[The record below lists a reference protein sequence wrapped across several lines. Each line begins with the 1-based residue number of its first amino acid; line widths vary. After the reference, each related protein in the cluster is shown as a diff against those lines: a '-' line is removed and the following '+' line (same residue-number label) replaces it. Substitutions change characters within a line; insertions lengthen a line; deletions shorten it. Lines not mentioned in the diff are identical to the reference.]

1 MSKII
6 VIEGPDRVGKATQSL
21 MLKNR
26 LEAAGYT
33 ATIVEVPIKTNF
45 AYHIVYW
52 MLRNG
57 LAKRLPKI
65 FQWFQFFN
73 RQVFQRRELPTLEAQ
88 YDYIIMDRWSLS
100 TTIYGEAAGVPK
112 DFTENLSRR
121 LKKPFHTFILLGKS
135 HRHKV
140 EDVYEADSDLQQRVR
155 KLYGEWALRYPQENS
170 TIDCNRD
177 RQIVSNEIWGLLRNL
192 EVK

>member
-26 LEAAGYT
+26 LEVAGYT

-45 AYHIVYW
+45 AYHVVYW

-73 RQVFQRRELPTLEAQ
+73 RQLFQWRELPTLEAQ

-100 TTIYGEAAGVPK
+100 TTIYGEATGVPK
-112 DFTENLSRR
+112 EFTESLSRR

-140 EDVYEADSDLQQRVR
+140 EDVYEADNNLQQCVR

-177 RQIVSNEIWGLLRNL
+177 RQTVSNEIWGLLRNL
-192 EVK
+192 EVR

>member
-112 DFTENLSRR
+112 DFTESLSRR

-177 RQIVSNEIWGLLRNL
+177 RLIVSNEIWGLLRNL

>member
-33 ATIVEVPIKTNF
+33 VTIVEVPIKTNF

-112 DFTENLSRR
+112 DFTESLSRR

-177 RQIVSNEIWGLLRNL
+177 RLIVSNEIWGLLRNL